1 MFRQLSSMK
10 RVWQTPHRWLSST
23 PAPKINPAVLA
34 NIKAS
39 DRYKPGD
46 RYNGFICTQAQF
58 IADFNMTA
66 YMFRH
71 EKTGCQY
78 LHIDRQD
85 TNNVFSVNFRTTP
98 FDSTG
103 LPHILEHSVL
113 CGSEKFPVRD
123 PFFKMLNRSLATF
136 MNAMTGPDYTLYPFS
151 STNEIDYRNLQT
163 IYMDAAFRPN
173 LKYQDFLQE
182 GWRLE
187 HADLRD
193 RRSEYV
199 FKGVVYNEMKGAFAE
214 NSAVFGQQFFNQ
226 ILPDHTYGYVS
237 GGDPLAIPSLRHE
250 DLVNFHQK
258 YYHPSNARIFSYGC
272 FDLDR
277 TMAFVDG
284 QYLSNYDRID
294 TAYSVIPPQPRWTS
308 ARKQHIECR
317 YDNMGAPIERQNQI
331 AIGYLMTDITDVYE
345 TFLMHILSEL
355 LVKGPNSYFYK
366 SLIEPNLSG
375 GYNQLTGFDSH
386 IRDTMFVVGLQDL
399 PREEFEHVEQIFDRT
414 VDEVIEKGFE
424 QSHIESVLH
433 SIELTMRH
441 QTTRFGLGLLFNLTP
456 LWNHDGDLIRAMNV
470 SELVRT
476 LREHMAANPKYLQR
490 KVEYYFRNNRHRL
503 TMTMS
508 PDEEY
513 DRRFLESERQ
523 ILQQKVAQ
531 LNESDRERIY
541 REGLELSEAQ
551 KSVPNTEVLP
561 CLRLHEINAKASPQT
576 SIEQRLVGNVPTQLC
591 RIDTN
596 GVVYFRGVLD
606 VSGLTDEQKH
616 LLPLF
621 NTIITQFGTE
631 QHDYR
636 AFDQLVSTKT
646 AGIGFSTHLAENVD
660 NNGQYEFGLYFGTY
674 ALARNVPD
682 MFDIFRQIFNEIKL
696 TDVARFEMLLENYVS
711 ELSVGIAQSGHM
723 YAMQNASGLVTE
735 SGRLRER
742 LSGIEHLAFMKDL
755 TQRHTPAEILDKVR
769 SITQLFSGAGLRCAL
784 NYTPGSEGQTLGHY
798 ESFINSVPLRST
810 ARVWNVSRPLV
821 SPDSAN
827 ISCRHTVM
835 NIPVNYC
842 AKSLLTVPYTDRH
855 YAPLKVLAKYLSAK
869 YLLPVVREQNGAYGA
884 GAKITSDGLFSF
896 FSYRDPNSRSTLDVF
911 DGAYDW
917 NVDKLPKLDEQA
929 LFEAK
934 LGVLQQLDVPIAP
947 LDRGM
952 DLFRQGI
959 TDELFDRHRQAVL
972 EVGKEQLLE
981 VNERYLRPGAP
992 SIAIGKSVLGPENES
1007 LKKDGESWTNFAL

>member
-1 MFRQLSSMK
+1 MLRQVSSM
-10 RVWQTPHRWLSST
+10 RRLMSPRRWLSST

-34 NIKAS
+34 NIRAS

-46 RYNGFICTQAQF
+46 RYNGFICTRAQY

-71 EKTGCQY
+71 EKTGLQY
-78 LHIDRQD
+78 LHVDRQD
-85 TNNVFSVNFRTTP
+85 TNNVFSINFRTTP

-103 LPHILEHSVL
+103 LPHILEHTVL
-113 CGSEKFPVRD
+113 CGSQKFPVRD

-173 LKYQDFLQE
+173 LKYLDFLQE

-187 HADLRD
+187 HSELQDCK
-193 RRSEYV
+193 SEYV
-199 FKGVVYNEMKGAFAE
+199 FKGVVYNEMKGVFAE
-214 NSAVFGQQFFNQ
+214 NSAVFGQQFFNKM
-226 ILPDHTYGYVS
+226 LPDHTYGYVS
-237 GGDPLAIPSLRHE
+237 GGDPLEILSLRHE
-250 DLVNFHQK
+250 DLVNFHQR

-284 QYLSNYDRID
+284 QYLSDYEPID
-294 TAYSVIPPQPRWTS
+294 TRYSIIPSQARWKT
-308 ARKQHIECR
+308 ARKDHISSR

-331 AIGYLMTDITDVYE
+331 AIGYLMAEITDVYE

-375 GYNQLTGFDSH
+375 GYNQLTGYDAH

-399 PREEFEHVEQIFDRT
+399 PASEFEYVEKIFDRT
-414 VDEVIEKGFE
+414 VDQVIENGFE
-424 QSHIESVLH
+424 RAHIESVLH
-433 SIELTMRH
+433 NIELTMKH

-456 LWNHDGDLIRAMNV
+456 LWNHDGDLIQAMNV
-470 SELVRT
+470 SEAVRT
-476 LREHMAANPKYLQR
+476 LRQNIDANPKYLQH

-508 PDEEY
+508 PDAGY
-513 DRRFLESERQ
+513 DKRFLESERR
-523 ILQQKVAQ
+523 IFNQKVAK

-541 REGLELSEAQ
+541 REGLELSEEQ
-551 KSVPNTEVLP
+551 KSVPNAEILP
-561 CLRLHEINAKASPQT
+561 CLRLHEINAKTVLEAP
-576 SIEQRLVGNVPTQLC
+576 IEQRLVANVPTQLC
-591 RIDTN
+591 RVDTN
-596 GVVYFRGVLD
+596 GIVYFRGVLD
-606 VSGLTDEQKH
+606 VGGLTEEQKL

-621 NTIITQFGTE
+621 NAIVTQFGTE
-631 QHDYR
+631 QHNYR
-636 AFDQLVSTKT
+636 VFDQLISSKT
-646 AGIGFSTHLAENVD
+646 AGIGFSTHVVQSVD
-660 NNGQYEFGLYFGTY
+660 STEQYEFGLYFGTY
-674 ALARNVPD
+674 ALDQNVAD
-682 MFDIFRQIFNEIKL
+682 MFEICRQIFNELQL
-696 TDVARFEMLLENYVS
+696 TDVSRFEMLLENYLS
-711 ELSVGIAQSGHM
+711 ELSVGIAQSGHL
-723 YAMQNASGLVTE
+723 YAMQNANGLVTE

-742 LSGIEHLAFMKDL
+742 LSGIEHLAFMKEF
-755 TQRHTPAEILDKVR
+755 TQRHTPAEILEKCR

-784 NYTPGSEGQTLGHY
+784 NYTPSSEELALAKY
-798 ESFINSVPLRST
+798 ESFIASVPLRST
-810 ARVWNVSRPLV
+810 ARVWNCSQPLPGTNPNTV
-821 SPDSAN
+821 Q
-827 ISCRHTVM
+827 CRHTVM

-884 GAKITSDGLFSF
+884 GAKIASDGLFGF
-896 FSYRDPNSRSTLDVF
+896 FSYRDPNARTTLDVF
-911 DGAYDW
+911 DEAYGW
-917 NVDKLPKLDEQA
+917 NVAKLPKLDEQT

-947 LDRGM
+947 LEQGM

-959 TDELFDRHRQAVL
+959 SDELFAQHRQAVL
-972 EVGKEQLLE
+972 EVSKEQLLE
-981 VNERYLRPGAP
+981 VNERFLRPGAP
-992 SIAIGKSVLGPENES
+992 SVTVGKSVLGPENGS
-1007 LKKDGESWTNFAL
+1007 LPKEGESWTTFAL